1 MTNARGGTKHEKKTG
16 GIIESEGKYGGVHGS
31 RGQGAGRT
39 IFRPLVVEGVP
50 WPTTNLHIHIKSKVS
65 LHANW
70 T

>member
-1 MTNARGGTKHEKKTG
+1 MMNARGGTKQEKKTG
-16 GIIESEGKYGGVHGS
+16 DIIESEGKCGGVHGS
-31 RGQGAGRT
+31 RGQGAERT
-39 IFRPLVVEGVP
+39 IFSPLVVEEVP

>member
-1 MTNARGGTKHEKKTG
+1 MNQRENVAAFMTVG
-16 GIIESEGKYGGVHGS
+16 
-31 RGQGAGRT
+31 GQGAGRT
-39 IFRPLVVEGVP
+39 IFRPVLVEKVP